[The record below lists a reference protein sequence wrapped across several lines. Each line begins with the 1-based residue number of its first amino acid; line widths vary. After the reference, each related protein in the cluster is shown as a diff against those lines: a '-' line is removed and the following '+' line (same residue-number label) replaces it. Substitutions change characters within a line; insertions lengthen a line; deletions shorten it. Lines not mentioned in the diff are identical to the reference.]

1 MVLFQNSIFHL
12 FVLSRTGRGEI
23 NSSCHDLVNNVG
35 TAPTH
40 EILDSRPEEHSEDEF
55 IKVNSESGCDNKD
68 KDVSREYARQH
79 LDKELP

>member
-1 MVLFQNSIFHL
+1 MLYIVMIY
-12 FVLSRTGRGEI
+12 I

-40 EILDSRPEEHSEDEF
+40 EILDARPEEHSEGEF
-55 IKVNSESGCDNKD
+55 IKINSESGCDD
-68 KDVSREYARQH
+68 KDVSRECARQH